1 MIGIGKDSRE
11 RRKDSK
17 NIKEFN
23 EKKREKGGIKKK
35 MCCLRTSFFYTFL
48 YIYTYMNY
56 KKY

>member
-11 RRKDSK
+11 RMKDSK

-35 MCCLRTSFFYTFL
+35 MCCLRTLFFL
-48 YIYTYMNY
+48 YIFIHI
-56 KKY
+56 

>member
-35 MCCLRTSFFYTFL
+35 CVVLEHHFFIHFYT
-48 YIYTYMNY
+48 YIHT
-56 KKY
+56 